1 MYLKADASSQHLSYK
16 YFKGWRILVTPG
28 DRRLLNVILGTE
40 LCMSEL
46 CCKCKPEIAKHKYVP
61 CAPYV
66 FPHPHTTKD
75 DLQRFNALWSCTRA
89 AFRPPSSGPRHSKS
103 FALGSGADMARL
115 TLSSVPAQPPETGPP
130 PRDGREADTFQPF
143 PYN

>member
-46 CCKCKPEIAKHKYVP
+46 CC
-61 CAPYV
+61 
-66 FPHPHTTKD
+66 FPHPQTTKD

-89 AFRPPSSGPRHSKS
+89 AFWPPSSGPRHSKS